1 MKEKFPNETV
11 ERLKSQA
18 RLEEVLPDADA
29 CEACR
34 QARQLSG
41 DPTDLCKPHLQK
53 IYGI

>member
-18 RLEEVLPDADA
+18 RLEEILPDADQCQA
-29 CEACR
+29 CA

-41 DPTDLCKPHLQK
+41 DVTDLCKSHLQK
-53 IYGI
+53 IYGL